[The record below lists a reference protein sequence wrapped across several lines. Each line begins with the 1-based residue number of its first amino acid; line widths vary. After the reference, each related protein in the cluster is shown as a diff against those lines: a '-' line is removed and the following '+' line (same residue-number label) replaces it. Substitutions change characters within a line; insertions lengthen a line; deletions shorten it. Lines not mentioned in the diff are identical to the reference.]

1 MFGAVEC
8 SGGLWFPTGSQSF
21 LLEANVRVRKILLTP
36 LIAGALVLAACGGQ
50 NQETG
55 GEEPAGE
62 ASVAPVTSQDINP
75 KDRADLAQG
84 GEIRLDVAEFSTTW
98 NIFSV
103 NGNNDDMAHAMLP
116 ASPIW
121 FNVDAKGVAAPNPDF
136 LVSATEVSPSPTVI
150 NFKLNPKAVWGDG
163 SPIDVDDMIASW
175 KACNG
180 ENTKFQC
187 ATTQGYDAITNI
199 KAGADKFDA
208 TVTFKAAY
216 PDWTSVFGG
225 NPSVFKAESV
235 KDPETFND
243 GWDEPNNE
251 WLSGPFKVQS
261 FNKTEKLL
269 TLVPNEKWWGAKPL
283 LDKITFRAISPD
295 AIAAAFVNNEVDH
308 FDIGPDPDAFKRA
321 SEVQDA
327 TIRKAA
333 GPNFRHITFNS
344 KSEFLSDLA
353 IRQAIVRSLDR
364 TAIGASDLA
373 GIDWP
378 VAPLN
383 NHVFLTN
390 QEGYVDIAKETALD
404 YDPEKAKAD
413 LDAAGW
419 KAGADGIR
427 EKDGKKLEIG
437 FSQLVGVP
445 VSENEALQVQNQL
458 KDVGIKV
465 NIVNVPIAKFQDGS
479 VLTEHEF
486 DMIAFSWIG
495 TPYPFTSIKQLYGTD
510 QESNYAQLSLPELD
524 TLIEQI
530 DVEGDKAKRIDLGN
544 QAAKII
550 WENVHN
556 LPLYQRPELK
566 AVKSKLAN
574 FGAFGF
580 SDKSFHWENVGYEK

>member
-1 MFGAVEC
+1 
-8 SGGLWFPTGSQSF
+8 
-21 LLEANVRVRKILLTP
+21 LEANVRARKILLAP
-36 LIAGALVLAACGGQ
+36 LMAGALVLAACGAQ

-62 ASVAPVTSQDINP
+62 ASLSPVTSQDINP
-75 KDRADLAQG
+75 KDRAELSQG
-84 GEIRLDVAEFSTTW
+84 GEMRLSVAEFGTTW
-98 NIFSV
+98 NVSSAS
-103 NGNNDDMAHAMLP
+103 GNNDDIVHATMPLM
-116 ASPIW
+116 PIW
-121 FNVDAKGVAAPNPDF
+121 FNVDARGVATPNPDY
-136 LVSATEVSPSPTVI
+136 LLSSTEVSQSPTVI

-180 ENTKFQC
+180 EDTKFQC
-187 ATTQGYDAITNI
+187 ATTQGYDAITDI

-235 KDPETFND
+235 KDAETFNN
-243 GWDEPNNE
+243 GWKDLKNE
-251 WLSGPFKVQS
+251 WLSGPFKFQS

-295 AIAAAFVNNEVDH
+295 ATAAAFVNNEVDY
-308 FDIGPDPDAFKRA
+308 FDIGPDPDAYKRA
-321 SEVQDA
+321 SGVQDA

-344 KSEFLSDLA
+344 KVQNLSDLA

-383 NHVFLTN
+383 NHIYMSN
-390 QEGYVDIAKETALD
+390 QDGYVDIAQQTGLD
-404 YDPEKAKAD
+404 YDPERAKAD

-427 EKDGKKLEIG
+427 EKDGKKLEVG
-437 FSQLVGVP
+437 FSQLVSVP

-465 NIVNVPIAKFQDGS
+465 NIVNVPLAKFFDLT
-479 VLTEHEF
+479 VLNEHEF

-495 TPYPFTSIKQLYGTD
+495 TPYPFTSVKQIYGTG
-510 QESNYAQLSLPELD
+510 QEQNYAQLSMPEVD
-524 TLIEQI
+524 KLIEQI
-530 DVEGDKAKRIDLGN
+530 DVETDKAKRIDLGN
-544 QAAKII
+544 QAATII
-550 WENVHN
+550 WENVHT

-566 AVKSKLAN
+566 AVKTKLAN

>member
-1 MFGAVEC
+1 MRA
-8 SGGLWFPTGSQSF
+8 
-21 LLEANVRVRKILLTP
+21 RKILLAP
-36 LIAGALVLAACGGQ
+36 LMAGALVLAACGAQ

-62 ASVAPVTSQDINP
+62 ASLSPVTSQDINP
-75 KDRADLAQG
+75 KDRAELSQG
-84 GEIRLDVAEFSTTW
+84 GEMRLSVAEFGTTW
-98 NIFSV
+98 NVSSAS
-103 NGNNDDMAHAMLP
+103 GNNDDIVHATMPLM
-116 ASPIW
+116 PIW
-121 FNVDAKGVAAPNPDF
+121 FNVDARGVATPNPDY
-136 LVSATEVSPSPTVI
+136 LLSSTEVSQSPTVI

-180 ENTKFQC
+180 EDTKFQC
-187 ATTQGYDAITNI
+187 ATTQGYDAITDI

-235 KDPETFND
+235 KDAETFNN
-243 GWDEPNNE
+243 GWKDLKNE
-251 WLSGPFKVQS
+251 WLSGPFKFQS

-295 AIAAAFVNNEVDH
+295 ATAAAFVNNEVDY
-308 FDIGPDPDAFKRA
+308 FDIGPDPDAYKRA
-321 SEVQDA
+321 SGVQDA

-344 KSEFLSDLA
+344 KVQNLSDLA

-383 NHVFLTN
+383 NHIYMSN
-390 QEGYVDIAKETALD
+390 QDGYVDIAQQTGLD
-404 YDPEKAKAD
+404 YDPERAKAD

-427 EKDGKKLEIG
+427 EKDGKKLEVG
-437 FSQLVGVP
+437 FSQLVSVP

-465 NIVNVPIAKFQDGS
+465 NIVNVPLAKFFDLT
-479 VLTEHEF
+479 VLNEHEF

-495 TPYPFTSIKQLYGTD
+495 TPYPFTSVKQIYGTG
-510 QESNYAQLSLPELD
+510 QEQNYAQLSMPEVD
-524 TLIEQI
+524 KLIEQI
-530 DVEGDKAKRIDLGN
+530 DVETDKAKRIDLGN
-544 QAAKII
+544 QAATII
-550 WENVHN
+550 WENVHT

-566 AVKSKLAN
+566 AVKTKLAN

>member
-1 MFGAVEC
+1 
-8 SGGLWFPTGSQSF
+8 
-21 LLEANVRVRKILLTP
+21 VRARKIFLAP
-36 LIAGALVLAACGGQ
+36 LMAGALVLAACGGGQ

-62 ASVAPVTSQDINP
+62 ASVAPVTSQDINA

-84 GEIRLDVAEFSTTW
+84 GEIRLDVSEFSTTW
-98 NIFSV
+98 NITSV
-103 NGNNDDMAHAMLP
+103 NGNNDDMAHAELP
-116 ASPIW
+116 TLPLW
-121 FNVDAKGVAAPNPDF
+121 FNIDAKGVATPNPDY
-136 LVSATEVSPSPTVI
+136 LLSATEVSKSPTVI
-150 NFKLNPKAVWGDG
+150 NFKLNPKAIWGDG
-163 SPIDVDDMIASW
+163 SPIDIDDMIASW

-187 ATTQGYDAITNI
+187 ATTQGYDSITDI
-199 KAGADKFDA
+199 KPGADKFDA
-208 TVTFKAAY
+208 TVTFKSAY

-225 NPSVFKAESV
+225 NPSVSKAESV
-235 KDPETFND
+235 KDPETFNN
-243 GWDEPNNE
+243 GWSELKNE
-251 WLSGPFKVQS
+251 WLAGPYKVDK
-261 FNKTEKLL
+261 FNKSEKVL

-295 AIAAAFVNNEVDH
+295 ALAAAFVNNEVDS

-321 SEVQDA
+321 SAVQDA

-344 KSEFLSDLA
+344 KSKYLSDLA
-353 IRQAIVRSLDR
+353 VRQAVVRSLDR
-364 TAIGASDLA
+364 TAIGSSDLA

-390 QEGYVDIAKETALD
+390 QEGYDDMAKATGLD
-404 YDPEKAKAD
+404 YDLEKAKAD

-419 KAGADGIR
+419 KVGSDGIR

-458 KDVGIKV
+458 KEAGIKV

-479 VLTEHEF
+479 VLTKHEF

-495 TPYPFTSIKQLYGTD
+495 TPYPFTSIKQLYGTG
-510 QESNYAQLSLPELD
+510 QESNYAQLSLPEVD
-524 TLIEQI
+524 KLIEQI
-530 DVEGDKAKRIDLGN
+530 DVETDPAKRIDLGN

-550 WENVHN
+550 WENVHL

-574 FGAFGF
+574 YGAFGF

>member
-1 MFGAVEC
+1 M
-8 SGGLWFPTGSQSF
+8 
-21 LLEANVRVRKILLTP
+21 
-36 LIAGALVLAACGGQ
+36 
-50 NQETG
+50 
-55 GEEPAGE
+55 
-62 ASVAPVTSQDINP
+62 
-75 KDRADLAQG
+75 
-84 GEIRLDVAEFSTTW
+84 
-98 NIFSV
+98 
-103 NGNNDDMAHAMLP
+103 
-116 ASPIW
+116 
-121 FNVDAKGVAAPNPDF
+121 
-136 LVSATEVSPSPTVI
+136 I

-163 SPIDVDDMIASW
+163 SPIDVDDMVATW

-180 ENTKFQC
+180 EEQEVPVRDHPRLRRDHRR
-187 ATTQGYDAITNI
+187 QSWG
-199 KAGADKFDA
+199 GQVRA

-235 KDPETFND
+235 KDAATFND
-243 GWDEPNNE
+243 GWEEPE
-251 WLSGPFKVQS
+251 QRMALRPIQGRELQQDPKAAD
-261 FNKTEKLL
+261 
-269 TLVPNEKWWGAKPL
+269 P
-283 LDKITFRAISPD
+283 RAQREVVGRQAVAGQDQLPRDLED
-295 AIAAAFVNNEVDH
+295 ATAAAFVNNEIDS
-308 FDIGPDPDAFKRA
+308 FDIGPDPDAYKRA
-321 SEVQDA
+321 SAVQDA

-344 KSEFLSDLA
+344 KSKVLTDLA
-353 IRQAIVRSLDR
+353 VRQAVVRSLDR
-364 TAIGASDLA
+364 TAIGSSDLA

-390 QEGYVDIAKETALD
+390 QEGYKDIASETGLD
-404 YDPEKAKAD
+404 YDLEKAKAD

-419 KAGADGIR
+419 KAGSDGIR

-458 KDVGIKV
+458 KEAGIKV

-479 VLTEHEF
+479 VLTKHEF

-495 TPYPFTSIKQLYGTD
+495 TPYPFTSIKQLYGTG
-510 QESNYAQLSLPELD
+510 QESNFAQLSMPELD
-524 TLIEQI
+524 ELVKQI
-530 DVEGDKAKRIDLGN
+530 DVETDPAKRIDLGN

-566 AVKSKLAN
+566 ATKSKLAN
-574 FGAFGF
+574 YGAFGF